1 MTTTPHDDDERRAAL
16 RRLGL
21 FGLLARWEEVRHLE
35 WLPSVI
41 EYEQSERQRRSLQR
55 RLHFARLGSFKPLC
69 DFDWHWPKKI
79 DRAAVEE
86 LTSLEFLSEP
96 ANVVLIGPNSTGKTT
111 IAKNLAHLAL
121 LGGYTAR
128 FTTASA
134 MLNDLAAQDSAA
146 ALNRRLRHYCRPALL
161 VCDELG
167 YLSYDARYADLL
179 FEVVTRRYQH
189 RSTIITTNKPFAEWN
204 QVFPNAASVVT
215 IIDRLVHKAEIL
227 TIDGDSYCLKEAKER
242 AAQKARS
249 RKERTP
255 RPGR

>member
-1 MTTTPHDDDERRAAL
+1 MTTTTPDDDVQRAAL

-21 FGLLARWEEVRHLE
+21 FGLLARWEEVRHLA

-55 RLHFARLGSFKPLC
+55 RVHFARLGSFKPLC

-79 DRAAVEE
+79 DRAGVEE
-86 LTSLEFLSEP
+86 LSSLEFLTEP

-146 ALNRRLRHYCRPALL
+146 ALHRRLRHYCRPALL

-179 FEVVTRRYQH
+179 FEVVTRRYQQ
-189 RSTIITTNKPFAEWN
+189 RATIITTNKPFAEWN

-215 IIDRLVHKAEIL
+215 IIDRLVHKAEII
-227 TIDGDSYCLKEAKER
+227 TIEGDCYCLKEAKER
-242 AAQKARS
+242 AAQKALA
-249 RKERTP
+249 RKERKP
-255 RPGR
+255 RH

>member
-1 MTTTPHDDDERRAAL
+1 MTTTPPDDDEQRGAL

-41 EYEQSERQRRSLQR
+41 DYEQSERQRRSLQR
-55 RLHFARLGSFKPLC
+55 RLHFARLGNFKPLC
-69 DFDWHWPKKI
+69 DFDWQWPKKI

-86 LTSLEFLSEP
+86 LSSLEFLTEP

-215 IIDRLVHKAEIL
+215 IIDRLVHKAEII
-227 TIDGDSYCLKEAKER
+227 TIEGDSYCLKEARER
-242 AAQKARS
+242 AAQKARA
-249 RKERTP
+249 RKERKP
-255 RPGR
+255 RH

>member
-1 MTTTPHDDDERRAAL
+1 MMPPPNDDDARRSAL

-21 FGLLARWEEVRHLE
+21 FGLLANWPEVRDFD
-35 WLPSVI
+35 WLPAVI
-41 EYEQSERQRRSLQR
+41 DYEQRERQRRSLER
-55 RLHFARLGSFKPLC
+55 RLRFARLGAFKPIA

-79 DRAAVEE
+79 DRGAVEE
-86 LTSLEFLSEP
+86 LCSLDFVAET

-121 LGGYTAR
+121 LAGHTAR

-146 ALNRRLRHYCRPALL
+146 ALARRLRHYCRPAVL

-167 YLSYDARYADLL
+167 YLSYDSRYADLL
-179 FEVVTRRYQH
+179 FEVVTRRYQQ

-227 TIDGDSYCLKEAKER
+227 TIEGDSYCLKEAKER
-242 AAQKARS
+242 AALKARN
-249 RKERTP
+249 RKQRDP
-255 RPGR
+255 KP

>member
-1 MTTTPHDDDERRAAL
+1 MTAIPNDDDARRAAL

-21 FGLLARWEEVRHLE
+21 FGLLAHWQDVCDFD
-35 WLPSVI
+35 WVPTVI
-41 EYEQSERQRRSLQR
+41 DYEQRERQRRSLER
-55 RLHFARLGSFKPLC
+55 RLRFARLGAFKPLC
-69 DFDWHWPKKI
+69 DFDWQWPKKI

-86 LTSLEFLSEP
+86 LCSLEFLAES

-121 LGGYTAR
+121 LGGCTAR

-146 ALNRRLRHYCRPALL
+146 ALSRRLRHYCRPSVL

-167 YLSYDARYADLL
+167 YLSYDSRYADLL
-179 FEVVTRRYQH
+179 FEVVTRRYQL
-189 RSTIITTNKPFAEWN
+189 RSTIITTNKPFSEWN

-215 IIDRLVHKAEIL
+215 IIDRLVHKAEII
-227 TIDGDSYCLKEAKER
+227 TIEGDSYCLKEAKER
-242 AAQKARS
+242 AAQKARN
-249 RKERTP
+249 RKQRSP
-255 RPGR
+255 K

>member
-1 MTTTPHDDDERRAAL
+1 MTTTPHDDDQRRAAL

-21 FGLLARWEEVRHLE
+21 FGLLARWEDVHHLE
-35 WLPSVI
+35 WLPSLI

-69 DFDWHWPKKI
+69 DFDWQWPKKI
-79 DRAAVEE
+79 DRSAVEE
-86 LTSLEFLSEP
+86 LATLEFLSEP

-179 FEVVTRRYQH
+179 FEVVTRRYQQ

-227 TIDGDSYCLKEAKER
+227 TIEGDSYCLKEAKER
-242 AAQKARS
+242 AAQKARA
-249 RKERTP
+249 RKNRQP
-255 RPGR
+255 RH

>member
-1 MTTTPHDDDERRAAL
+1 MTTTLPDDDVQRAAL

-41 EYEQSERQRRSLQR
+41 DYEQSERQRRSLQR

-69 DFDWHWPKKI
+69 DFDWQWPKKI

-86 LTSLEFLSEP
+86 LSSLEFLTEP

-215 IIDRLVHKAEIL
+215 IIDRLVHKAEII
-227 TIDGDSYCLKEAKER
+227 TIEGDSYCLKEAKER

-249 RKERTP
+249 RKQRTP
-255 RPGR
+255 TP

>member
-1 MTTTPHDDDERRAAL
+1 MTTPPNDDDSRRATL

-21 FGLLARWEEVRHLE
+21 FGLLAHWDQVRDLE
-35 WLPSVI
+35 WLPTLI
-41 EYEQSERQRRSLQR
+41 NYEQRERQRRSLER
-55 RLHFARLGSFKPLC
+55 RLRFAKLGAFKPLC
-69 DFDWHWPKKI
+69 DFDWQWPKKI

-86 LTSLEFLSEP
+86 LCSLEFVAEL

-121 LGGYTAR
+121 LAGHTAR

-167 YLSYDARYADLL
+167 A
-179 FEVVTRRYQH
+179 
-189 RSTIITTNKPFAEWN
+189 
-204 QVFPNAASVVT
+204 
-215 IIDRLVHKAEIL
+215 
-227 TIDGDSYCLKEAKER
+227 
-242 AAQKARS
+242 
-249 RKERTP
+249 
-255 RPGR
+255 

>member
-1 MTTTPHDDDERRAAL
+1 MTTTPPDDDERRAAL

-41 EYEQSERQRRSLQR
+41 DYEQSERQRRSLQR

-86 LTSLEFLSEP
+86 LSSLEFLTEP

-146 ALNRRLRHYCRPALL
+146 ALNRRLRHYCRPTLL

-179 FEVVTRRYQH
+179 FEVVTRRYQQ

-215 IIDRLVHKAEIL
+215 IIDRLVHKAEII
-227 TIDGDSYCLKEAKER
+227 TIEGDSYCLKEAKER
-242 AAQKARS
+242 AAQKARA
-249 RKERTP
+249 RKDRKP
-255 RPGR
+255 RH

>member
-1 MTTTPHDDDERRAAL
+1 MTTPPEDEERRAAL

-21 FGLLARWEEVRHLE
+21 FGLLARWEEVRALE

-55 RLHFARLGSFKPLC
+55 RVHFARLGSFKPLC

-86 LTSLEFLSEP
+86 LCTLEFLSEP
-96 ANVVLIGPNSTGKTT
+96 ANLVLIGPNSTGKTT

-179 FEVVTRRYQH
+179 FEVVTRRYQQ
-189 RSTIITTNKPFAEWN
+189 RSTIITTNKPFSEWN

-227 TIDGDSYCLKEAKER
+227 TIEGDSYCLKEAKER
-242 AAQKARS
+242 AAQKARA
-249 RKERTP
+249 RKDRKP
-255 RPGR
+255 RH

>member
-1 MTTTPHDDDERRAAL
+1 MTMTTPDDDERRAAL

-41 EYEQSERQRRSLQR
+41 DYEQSERQRRSLQR
-55 RLHFARLGSFKPLC
+55 RLHFARLGSCKPLC

-86 LTSLEFLSEP
+86 LSSLEFLAEL
-96 ANVVLIGPNSTGKTT
+96 ANVVLSGPNSTGKTT
-111 IAKNLAHLAL
+111 IAKNLAHRAL

-179 FEVVTRRYQH
+179 FEVVTRRYQQ

-215 IIDRLVHKAEIL
+215 IIDRLVHKAEII
-227 TIDGDSYCLKEAKER
+227 TIEGDSYCLKEAKER

-249 RKERTP
+249 RKERNP
-255 RPGR
+255 RH